1 MAKNV
6 HQWGLFYVFI
16 FRVTFKAG
24 TSGFSQRMWKKQV
37 FRQNSLLFFYMI
49 FYVWKVVL
57 VTIKCLNQRMIFK
70 YICVFIFF
78 LNNICLHEHNKPKQ
92 KWDSML
98 EKRSE
103 WRLRKTKKNIRI
115 HKYIIINHVYRS
127 FLKWRVNKL

>member
-16 FRVTFKAG
+16 CLHHFQSRYQRLLSAYVEK
-24 TSGFSQRMWKKQV
+24 SKFSDKIV
-37 FRQNSLLFFYMI
+37 CFFFYMI

-78 LNNICLHEHNKPKQ
+78 LNNICLDEHNKPKQ
-92 KWDSML
+92 KWDTPL

-103 WRLRKTKKNIRI
+103 WLLRKTKKNFWI
-115 HKYIIINHVYRS
+115 HKYIINHLNRS
-127 FLKWRVNKL
+127 FLKWGVNKL